1 MSRKYCL
8 MIDKAI
14 ADIDKVM
21 EEYSKLPPMPN
32 KKQ

>member
-14 ADIDKVM
+14 ADIDEYM
-21 EEYSKLPPMPN
+21 EEYSKLPSILN